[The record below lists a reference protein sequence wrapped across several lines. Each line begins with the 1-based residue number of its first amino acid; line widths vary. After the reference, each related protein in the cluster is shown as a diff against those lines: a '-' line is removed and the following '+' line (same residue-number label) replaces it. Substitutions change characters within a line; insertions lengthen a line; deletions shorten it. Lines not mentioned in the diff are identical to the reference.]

1 MSNQYNE
8 PLLDKAVEFLQEYPK
23 LKKRNKE
30 LEDKNKEL
38 EDENKKL
45 KSFQNEVSRLV
56 HQIDPN
62 QTPKKREREEKESE
76 KEEEEML
83 PVQKK
88 RKGEEINL
96 KLVMG
101 DLVEATYKGGQRY
114 YSGKIVAVHS
124 DGTYS
129 INYDDGD
136 KDNHVNRREIKKLP
150 IQPDVDSEDEKKD
163 DDEED
168 SEGEN
173 ENKNET
179 ETETEKEKGTE
190 KEKEK
195 EKEKET
201 EKEMETETSI
211 HSKSKGVEESI
222 KRKPGRPRKQID
234 TPLRSGVIR
243 KP

>member
-23 LKKRNKE
+23 LKKRIKE

-45 KSFQNEVSRLV
+45 KSFQDEVSRLV

-101 DLVEATYKGGQRY
+101 DPVEATYKGGQRY
-114 YSGKIVAVHS
+114 YSGKIVAIHN

-136 KDNHVNRREIKKLP
+136 KDNHVKRREIKKLP
-150 IQPDVDSEDEKKD
+150 IQPDVDSEDEEKKD

-179 ETETEKEKGTE
+179 ETE
-190 KEKEK
+190 KEK

-201 EKEMETETSI
+201 EKEMEMETETSI
-211 HSKSKGVEESI
+211 HSKSKGVEEPET

-243 KP
+243 KL